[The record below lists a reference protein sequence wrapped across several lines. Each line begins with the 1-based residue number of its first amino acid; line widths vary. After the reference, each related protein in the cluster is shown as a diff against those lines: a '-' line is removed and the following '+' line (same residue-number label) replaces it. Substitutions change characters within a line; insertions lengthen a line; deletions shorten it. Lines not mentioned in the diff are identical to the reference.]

1 MTNGWKNNRRKPMI
15 IFNRVLS
22 VEYRLG
28 VGFDLEFPDSRPVWV
43 YNTNTGNTETMPFQ
57 GVILH
62 LPLCLVSFGRVYEE
76 VYE

>member
-1 MTNGWKNNRRKPMI
+1 MTDGWKNRERKPMI

>member
-1 MTNGWKNNRRKPMI
+1 MI

-62 LPLCLVSFGRVYEE
+62 LPLCLVSYGRVYDE
-76 VYE
+76 VEI

>member
-1 MTNGWKNNRRKPMI
+1 MVILGRNLTI
-15 IFNRVLS
+15 
-22 VEYRLG
+22 EYRLG

-43 YNTNTGNTETMPFQ
+43 YNTSTESIEVMPFQ

-76 VYE
+76 IYE

>member
-1 MTNGWKNNRRKPMI
+1 MVILGRNLTI
-15 IFNRVLS
+15 
-22 VEYRLG
+22 EYRLG

-43 YNTNTGNTETMPFQ
+43 FNSFTDSIEVMPFQ

-76 VYE
+76 IFE

>member
-1 MTNGWKNNRRKPMI
+1 MVILGRN
-15 IFNRVLS
+15 LS
-22 VEYRLG
+22 IEYRLG

-43 YNTNTGNTETMPFQ
+43 FNTQKHEMEVMPFQ

-76 VYE
+76 IFE

>member
-1 MTNGWKNNRRKPMI
+1 MVILGRNLTI
-15 IFNRVLS
+15 
-22 VEYRLG
+22 EYRLG

-43 YNTNTGNTETMPFQ
+43 YNTSTESIEVMPFQ

-62 LPLCLVSFGRVYEE
+62 LPLCLISFGRVYEE

>member
-1 MTNGWKNNRRKPMI
+1 MVILGRSLTI
-15 IFNRVLS
+15 
-22 VEYRLG
+22 EYRLG

-43 YNTNTGNTETMPFQ
+43 FNSFTDNIEVMPFQ

-76 VYE
+76 IFE

>member
-1 MTNGWKNNRRKPMI
+1 MVILGRNLTI
-15 IFNRVLS
+15 
-22 VEYRLG
+22 EYRLG
-28 VGFDLEFPDSRPVWV
+28 VGFDLEFPDSRPVLV
-43 YNTNTGNTETMPFQ
+43 YNTSTESIEVMPFQ

>member
-1 MTNGWKNNRRKPMI
+1 MVILGRSLTI
-15 IFNRVLS
+15 
-22 VEYRLG
+22 EYRLG

-43 YNTNTGNTETMPFQ
+43 FNSFTESMEVMPFQ

-76 VYE
+76 IFE

>member
-1 MTNGWKNNRRKPMI
+1 MI

-43 YNTNTGNTETMPFQ
+43 YNSNTGNTETMPFQ

-62 LPLCLVSFGRVYEE
+62 LPLCLVSYGRVYDE
-76 VYE
+76 VEI

>member
-1 MTNGWKNNRRKPMI
+1 MVILGRSLTI
-15 IFNRVLS
+15 
-22 VEYRLG
+22 EYRLG

-43 YNTNTGNTETMPFQ
+43 LNSFTDNIEVMPFQ

-76 VYE
+76 IFE